1 VRQFHVINLGAGVQ
15 STAFFMMVHMK
26 LIPMPEDTV
35 CIFAD
40 TQDEEDE
47 TYAHLDWLK
56 SLEWPRCRSAACS
69 LTSGVAPRAAIR
81 HPKPPSP
88 QS

>member
-1 VRQFHVINLGAGVQ
+1 MRQFHVINLGVGVQ

-56 SLEWPRCRSAACS
+56 SLE
-69 LTSGVAPRAAIR
+69 
-81 HPKPPSP
+81 
-88 QS
+88 